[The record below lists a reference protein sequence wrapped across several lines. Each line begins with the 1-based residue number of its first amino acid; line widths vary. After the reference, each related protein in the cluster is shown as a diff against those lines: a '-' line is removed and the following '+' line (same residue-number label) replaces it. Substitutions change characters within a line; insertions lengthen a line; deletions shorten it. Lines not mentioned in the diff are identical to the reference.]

1 MPLGPLGRH
10 GPVEEE
16 AGGRSWGLVWG
27 FPSLFRGSRKLCAR
41 STLSGTCLKSC
52 FLFLS
57 QQVRAAA
64 RGPDSLL
71 PTGTPGS
78 RALA

>member
-1 MPLGPLGRH
+1 MGGPGVWSGGSHPSSEAAGSSMPGP
-10 GPVEEE
+10 
-16 AGGRSWGLVWG
+16 
-27 FPSLFRGSRKLCAR
+27 
-41 STLSGTCLKSC
+41 TLSGTCFKSC

-64 RGPDSLL
+64 RGLDSLL

-78 RALA
+78 RALV